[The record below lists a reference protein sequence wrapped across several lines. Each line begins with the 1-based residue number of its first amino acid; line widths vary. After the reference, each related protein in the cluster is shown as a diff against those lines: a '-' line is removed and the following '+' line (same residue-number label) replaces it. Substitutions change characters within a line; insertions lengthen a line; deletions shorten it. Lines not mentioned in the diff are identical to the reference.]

1 MIIFLIA
8 FSVNQLISF
17 RDHIVI
23 NVDKETPDSIATVTV
38 ILFKGIGYIILGN
51 MYDNVKVTKK
61 LTYYLL
67 LILSVLTALV
77 SFAIFYINFNL

>member
-1 MIIFLIA
+1 M
-8 FSVNQLISF
+8 
-17 RDHIVI
+17 I

-61 LTYYLL
+61 LTYFLL

-77 SFAIFYINFNL
+77 SLLLLTFNV